1 MAGRESLEG
10 ARGGSEASTPA
21 NGARANEVASPS
33 KTPMYEAV
41 HAARYHR
48 QELIKRIEARTGR
61 RLLCYVA
68 GIAAPL
74 ERDDVAGFVD
84 LLHNVIKGTDIDLL
98 LHTGGGDTDAAEKLT
113 ALVRVT
119 VDKGW
124 LRVVVPD
131 FAKSAGT
138 LMALAADRIIM
149 SATSELGPID
159 PQVIRPDSQGN
170 LTRQSIQS
178 YLDAYEAHA
187 AALRADPNDP
197 VARLMLQK
205 IDPGTVKFFEV
216 AKRRALGLAERHLRE
231 FMFQPRNGRV
241 GNVTRTAARLIDTES
256 WLSHGQM
263 IGWQAAEEMDLAVEY
278 LDPKSEEWLAYW
290 RLYCLQRLAVDD
302 RQKLFESNYASMVF
316 NAKA

>member
-1 MAGRESLEG
+1 M
-10 ARGGSEASTPA
+10 GGPDSSPEADGTRTTASGPEASSSSTAPP
-21 NGARANEVASPS
+21 PS

-48 QELIKRIEARTGR
+48 QEMVRCIEARTNR

-68 GIAAPL
+68 GIAAPI
-74 ERDDVAGFVD
+74 ERDDIAGFVD
-84 LLHNVIKGTDIDLL
+84 LLHNVPTGTDVDLL
-98 LHTGGGDTDAAEKLT
+98 LHTGGGDTDAAEKLI

-124 LRVVVPD
+124 LRVIVPD

-138 LMALAADRIIM
+138 LMALAADRIVM

-159 PQVIRPDSQGN
+159 PQLIRPDSQGN

-178 YLDAYEAHA
+178 YLDAYESHS

-205 IDPGTVKFFEV
+205 IDPGMLRYFEM
-216 AKRRALGLAERHLRE
+216 AKERARSLAERHLRE
-231 FMFQPRNGRV
+231 FMFQPRNGKP
-241 GNVTRTAARLIDTES
+241 GNLTKTAARLIDTNS

-263 IGWQAAEEMDLAVEY
+263 IGWQAAEEMELHVEY
-278 LDPKSEEWLAYW
+278 LDPNSEAWLAYW
-290 RLYCLQRLAVDD
+290 RLYCLQRLAVED
-302 RQKLFESNYASMVF
+302 RQKLFESNFASMVF
-316 NAKA
+316 NAKV

>member
-1 MAGRESLEG
+1 MF
-10 ARGGSEASTPA
+10 
-21 NGARANEVASPS
+21 
-33 KTPMYEAV
+33 EAV
-41 HAARYHR
+41 NAARYHR
-48 QELIKRIEARTGR
+48 QEMIRSIEARTSR

-68 GIAAPL
+68 GSSAPI
-74 ERDDVAGFVD
+74 ERDDIAGFVD
-84 LLHNVIKGTDIDLL
+84 LLHNVSKGADVDLL
-98 LHTGGGDTDAAEKLT
+98 LHTGGGDTDAAEKLM

-159 PQVIRPDSQGN
+159 PQVIRPDAQGN
-170 LTRQSIQS
+170 FARQSIQS
-178 YLDAYEAHA
+178 YLDAYESHA

-205 IDPGTVKFFEV
+205 IDPGTLKYFEV
-216 AKRRALGLAERHLRE
+216 AKERARSLAERHLRE
-231 FMFQPRNGRV
+231 FMFQPRNGKP
-241 GNVTRTAARLIDTES
+241 GNVTKTASRLIDTKS

-263 IGWQAAEEMDLAVEY
+263 IGWQAAEEMELLVDYME
-278 LDPKSEEWLAYW
+278 PKSEGWLAYW
-290 RLYCLQRLAVDD
+290 RLYCLQRLAVED
-302 RQKLFESNYASMVF
+302 RQKLFESNFASMVF
-316 NAKA
+316 DARA